1 MISLTKQ
8 KIGDNVFRG
17 CTSLEYVYAPKLE
30 SMGSYAFAYC
40 DNLTRVDLKNSKIKT
55 IPEYAFT
62 YTGGSKTDKELV
74 IGLPSTV
81 TSVGNYA
88 FYDSSRLELINLSN
102 VTQIGANAF
111 TL

>member
-1 MISLTKQ
+1 
-8 KIGDNVFRG
+8 
-17 CTSLEYVYAPKLE
+17 
-30 SMGSYAFAYC
+30 MGSYAFAYC
-40 DNLTRVDLKNSKIKT
+40 DNLTRIDLKNSKIKT

-81 TSVGNYA
+81 QTIGNHA
-88 FYDSSRLELINLSN
+88 FYDAQRLEFINISN